1 MRRPFLAFAAALLL
15 AAPAGAAEP
24 MNTFRTTAAK
34 SAVPVQPREGT
45 FQPRKQE
52 AERQKQRSEALTQ
65 RIKDLQQQ
73 TGKR

>member
-1 MRRPFLAFAAALLL
+1 MRSLYPILVAALLF

-24 MNTFRTTAAK
+24 TTFRTTAAK

-45 FQPRKQE
+45 FTPRKQE
-52 AERQKQRSEALTQ
+52 AERQKQRAEALTQ